1 MFMYHIES
9 YPSGLGYSE
18 LIQRQFENMA
28 FFPTDPLFWFCEDT
42 SPHYFCWAVHD
53 FKIKKYLHL
62 MCFGPIKGIIDFK
75 AHGRLVVLEE
85 DFLFD
90 GVALC
95 LNEEVSCV

>member
-1 MFMYHIES
+1 MFNVIVVV
-9 YPSGLGYSE
+9 E
-18 LIQRQFENMA
+18 LWSSLKGPPCFGFVGR
-28 FFPTDPLFWFCEDT
+28 
-42 SPHYFCWAVHD
+42 WAVHD